1 MEEDPITGPAIGLI
15 VAAVLCLLLSVCCL
29 NDNPGG
35 YVHMCITIF
44 FNGLLVY

>member
-44 FNGLLVY
+44 LMVY